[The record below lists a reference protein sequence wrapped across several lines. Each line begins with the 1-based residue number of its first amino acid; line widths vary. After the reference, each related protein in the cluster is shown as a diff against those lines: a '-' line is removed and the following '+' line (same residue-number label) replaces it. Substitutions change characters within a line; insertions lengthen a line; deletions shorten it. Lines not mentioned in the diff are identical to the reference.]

1 MTWRMGLS
9 VTMLLAMWLV
19 CGSEPHLHAM
29 HRGSHGGR
37 KVPLVSPV
45 HRRPA
50 RLLRHTG
57 KAQGLERTTVE
68 EPKLPPLQR
77 RRSVPV
83 LRVAP
88 ATAPPARP
96 RGSGAP
102 ARPKQRPGAPSSPR
116 DMIRDEGSSA
126 RSRVLRFPSGSSSP
140 NILASFAGKNR
151 VWVISAPH
159 ASEGYYRLMMSL
171 LKDDVYCE
179 LAERHIQQIVLFHQ
193 AGEEG
198 GKVRRITSE
207 GRVLEQPLDPNL
219 VPKLMSFLKLEKGKF
234 GMVLLKKTLQVEE
247 RYPYPVRLEALYEI
261 IDQGPIRRIEKIRQK
276 GFVQKCKASGV
287 EGQVVEEGNH
297 GGGAGRPGLSGE
309 KRKEDQRR
317 AQVPPTRETRGK
329 VLRKPATATAA
340 APPAPP
346 TPRATTTLSPAAV
359 PTVTRAT
366 SRVVTAAARPTTT
379 TAFPTTQRPWTPRAH
394 PSSDAHRPPATAEV
408 ATAREPG
415 ASENLYPQPR
425 KEQHRERLQATRR
438 PSKAT
443 SLESFT
449 AAPPT
454 TASEHSTRAGAG
466 RLRDNRTDRREHGHR
481 DPNVVPG
488 PHKPAK
494 GKPPKKKV
502 QDKILSNEYESKY
515 DLSRPTASQLEDELQ
530 VGNIPPQKAKESKK
544 HEKLEKP
551 EKEKKKKVKN
561 EKTDKLLKSE
571 KQVKKDKAE
580 KKSRQ
585 EKEKSKKKKV
595 GKTEQDGYLKPTT
608 KHFAQSPR
616 KSVTDLLGSF
626 EGKRRLLLI
635 TAPKVENNMYVQQR
649 DEYLESFCKMA
660 TRKISVITIFGPVN
674 NSTMKIDHFQ
684 LDNEKPMRVV
694 DDEDLVDQHLIGELR
709 KEYGMTYNDFFMVL
723 TDVDLRVKQYYEVP
737 IAMKS
742 VFDLIDTFQSR
753 IKDMEKQ
760 KKEGI
765 VCKEDKKQSLEN
777 FLSRFRWRRRLLVI
791 SAPNDE
797 DWAYSQQLSA
807 LSGQACNF
815 GLRHITILKLLGVGE
830 EIGGVLELFPINGS
844 SVVERE
850 DISAHLVK
858 DIRNYFQVSPEYFS
872 MLLVGK
878 DGNVKSWYPS
888 PMWSMVIV
896 YDLIDS
902 MQLRRQEMAIQQS
915 LGMRCPEDEYAGYG
929 YHSYHQ
935 GYQDGYQDDYRHH
948 ESYHHGYPY

>member
-1 MTWRMGLS
+1 MTWRMGPGF
-9 VTMLLAMWLV
+9 TMLLALWLV
-19 CGSEPHLHAM
+19 CGSEPQAHATN
-29 HRGSHGGR
+29 RGSHRGQ
-37 KVPLVSPV
+37 KAPLFSPV

-57 KAQGLERTTVE
+57 RSQGLERTTLKE
-68 EPKLPPLQR
+68 ANLQPLQR

-83 LRVAP
+83 LRVAH
-88 ATAPPARP
+88 ATAPPASL
-96 RGSGAP
+96 GIHEAP
-102 ARPKQRPGAPSSPR
+102 GRTEQRPAARSSPR
-116 DMIRDEGSSA
+116 EMVRDEGSSA
-126 RSRVLRFPSGSSSP
+126 RSRMLRFPSGSSSP

-207 GRVLEQPLDPNL
+207 GRVLEQPLDPSL
-219 VPKLMSFLKLEKGKF
+219 IPKLMSFLKLEKGKF

-247 RYPYPVRLEALYEI
+247 RYPYPVRLEAMYEI

-287 EGQVVEEGNH
+287 EGQVVLEGNN
-297 GGGAGRPGLSGE
+297 GGEAGRPGLSGE
-309 KRKEDQRR
+309 KRKEEQRR
-317 AQVPPTRETRGK
+317 AQVPPTRESRVK
-329 VLRKPATATAA
+329 VLRKPATPAG
-340 APPAPP
+340 APPPPPP
-346 TPRATTTLSPAAV
+346 TPRATTLPPAPVTA
-359 PTVTRAT
+359 VTRSI
-366 SRVVTAAARPTTT
+366 SRVVTVAARPATT
-379 TAFPTTQRPWTPRAH
+379 TAFPTTQRPWTPRGH
-394 PSSDAHRPPATAEV
+394 SSSDPHRLPAAAEV
-408 ATAREPG
+408 TPG
-415 ASENLYPQPR
+415 RGPVASEHLYPPPR
-425 KEQHRERLQATRR
+425 KEQPRERPQTTRR

-443 SLESFT
+443 SFEGFT

-454 TASEHSTRAGAG
+454 TRAEPSSRAGAG
-466 RLRDNRTDRREHGHR
+466 RWRDNRTDRWEPGPR
-481 DPNVVPG
+481 DPNLVPG

-494 GKPPKKKV
+494 GRPPKKKA
-502 QDKILSNEYESKY
+502 QDKILSNEYEDKY
-515 DLSRPTASQLEDELQ
+515 GLSRPTASQLEEELQ
-530 VGNIPPQKAKESKK
+530 VGHVSPKKAKESKK
-544 HEKLEKP
+544 HDKLEKP
-551 EKEKKKKVKN
+551 EKEKKKKVKS
-561 EKTDKLLKSE
+561 EKADKLLKSE
-571 KQVKKDKAE
+571 KQAKKDKAE

-585 EKEKSKKKKV
+585 EKEKNKKKL
-595 GKTEQDGYLKPTT
+595 GRTEQDGHLKPT
-608 KHFAQSPR
+608 KHFTQSPR
-616 KSVTDLLGSF
+616 KSATDLLGPF

-635 TAPKVENNMYVQQR
+635 TTPKAENNMYVQQR

-660 TRKISVITIFGPVN
+660 TRKVSVITIFGPVN
-674 NSTMKIDHFQ
+674 NSSMKIDHFQ

-694 DDEDLVDQHLIGELR
+694 DDEDLVDQPLIRELR

-797 DWAYSQQLSA
+797 DWAYSQQLAA

-815 GLRHITILKLLGVGE
+815 GLRHITVLKLLGVGE
-830 EIGGVLELFPINGS
+830 EVGGVLELFPINGS

-850 DISAHLVK
+850 DVPAHLVK

>member
-1 MTWRMGLS
+1 M
-9 VTMLLAMWLV
+9 
-19 CGSEPHLHAM
+19 
-29 HRGSHGGR
+29 
-37 KVPLVSPV
+37 
-45 HRRPA
+45 
-50 RLLRHTG
+50 
-57 KAQGLERTTVE
+57 
-68 EPKLPPLQR
+68 
-77 RRSVPV
+77 

-346 TPRATTTLSPAAV
+346 TPRAATTLSPAAV

-585 EKEKSKKKKV
+585 EKEKSKKKKA

-626 EGKRRLLLI
+626 EGKRRLLVSNL
-635 TAPKVENNMYVQQR
+635 P
-649 DEYLESFCKMA
+649 
-660 TRKISVITIFGPVN
+660 
-674 NSTMKIDHFQ
+674 
-684 LDNEKPMRVV
+684 
-694 DDEDLVDQHLIGELR
+694 
-709 KEYGMTYNDFFMVL
+709 
-723 TDVDLRVKQYYEVP
+723 
-737 IAMKS
+737 
-742 VFDLIDTFQSR
+742 
-753 IKDMEKQ
+753 
-760 KKEGI
+760 
-765 VCKEDKKQSLEN
+765 
-777 FLSRFRWRRRLLVI
+777 
-791 SAPNDE
+791 
-797 DWAYSQQLSA
+797 
-807 LSGQACNF
+807 
-815 GLRHITILKLLGVGE
+815 
-830 EIGGVLELFPINGS
+830 S
-844 SVVERE
+844 SVLWAEAGHV
-850 DISAHLVK
+850 
-858 DIRNYFQVSPEYFS
+858 
-872 MLLVGK
+872 
-878 DGNVKSWYPS
+878 NVCFVIFPKS
-888 PMWSMVIV
+888 
-896 YDLIDS
+896 
-902 MQLRRQEMAIQQS
+902 
-915 LGMRCPEDEYAGYG
+915 CC
-929 YHSYHQ
+929 
-935 GYQDGYQDDYRHH
+935 
-948 ESYHHGYPY
+948 